1 MSKPT
6 RRDQMVEA
14 AQEME
19 DGMIR
24 LQTHRDAWQ
33 NDLLWWMCKS
43 IKLLLEAE
51 IRRKDDDVRI

>member
-6 RRDQMVEA
+6 RREQMVEA
-14 AQEME
+14 AQAME

-43 IKLLLEAE
+43 ILLLLKEA
-51 IRRKDDDVRI
+51 IRRRDNDMLL